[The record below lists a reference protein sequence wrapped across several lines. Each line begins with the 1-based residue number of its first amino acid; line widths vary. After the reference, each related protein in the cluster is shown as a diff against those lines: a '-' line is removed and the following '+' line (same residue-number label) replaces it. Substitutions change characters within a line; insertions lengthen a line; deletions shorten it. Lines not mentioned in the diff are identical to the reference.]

1 MGSTKFRRFKK
12 NDGVRI
18 VTDFRKLNEAIKNDP
33 WPMPTIQDML
43 HQCGG
48 MTFVTALDLIQSY
61 YAMNIQKRMQKY
73 LVIILPWS
81 KYVYLKMPMG
91 LNISADVFQRELSRL
106 FQGMPYVLVYIDD
119 ILVITKGTF
128 EQHLKAVQQ
137 VLEKLIEVGMQI
149 NVDKSFFAT
158 TEVDYLGY
166 IINRKGITPQPSKV
180 QIIIDMPKPKT
191 STGVKRFGG
200 MVNFYRDL
208 WPKRAH
214 YLAPIMALTAGK
226 KKNGPIV

>member
-1 MGSTKFRRFKK
+1 
-12 NDGVRI
+12 
-18 VTDFRKLNEAIKNDP
+18 
-33 WPMPTIQDML
+33 
-43 HQCGG
+43 
-48 MTFVTALDLIQSY
+48 
-61 YAMNIQKRMQKY
+61 MQKY

-128 EQHLKAVQQ
+128 EQHLQVVEK
-137 VLEKLIEVGMQI
+137 VLEKLLKVGMQI

-158 TEVDYLGY
+158 VEVNYLGY
-166 IINRKGITPQPSKV
+166 IINRTGIIPQPAKV
-180 QIIIDMPKPKT
+180 QIIVDIPKPKSST
-191 STGVKRFGG
+191 SVKRFGG

-208 WPKRAH
+208 WPKHAH
-214 YLAPIMALTAGK
+214 YLAPILALTKGK
-226 KKNGPIV
+226 KKNRPIVWTQEAIDAFEKIKTIIAEDAMFHYPEFNKEFEIYTDSSNYQMGAVISQDGRLVAY

>member
-1 MGSTKFRRFKK
+1 
-12 NDGVRI
+12 
-18 VTDFRKLNEAIKNDP
+18 
-33 WPMPTIQDML
+33 
-43 HQCGG
+43 
-48 MTFVTALDLIQSY
+48 
-61 YAMNIQKRMQKY
+61 MQKY

-128 EQHLKAVQQ
+128 EQHLQVVEK
-137 VLEKLIEVGMQI
+137 VLEKLLKVGMQI

-158 TEVDYLGY
+158 VEVNYLGY
-166 IINRKGITPQPSKV
+166 IINRTGIIPQPAKV
-180 QIIIDMPKPKT
+180 QIIVDIPKPKSST
-191 STGVKRFGG
+191 SVKRFGG

-208 WPKRAH
+208 WPKHAH
-214 YLAPIMALTAGK
+214 YLAPIMALTKGK
-226 KKNGPIV
+226 KKNRPIVWTQEAIDAFEKIKTIIAEDAMLHYPEFNKEFEIYTDSSNYQMGAVISQDGRLVAY